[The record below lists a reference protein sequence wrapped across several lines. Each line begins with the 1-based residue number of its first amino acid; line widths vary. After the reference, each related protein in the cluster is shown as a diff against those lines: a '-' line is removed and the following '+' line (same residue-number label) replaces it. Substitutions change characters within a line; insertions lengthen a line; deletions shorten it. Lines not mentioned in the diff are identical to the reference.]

1 MEKVIFTLEE
11 TDENIEFFIQEETQ
25 LNGVKYL
32 LVSENETGDSDAYI
46 LREIQEQD
54 GEVTYEMVDDD
65 NEVQALGKIFAELL
79 DEDTNVEF

>member
-11 TDENIEFFIQEETQ
+11 TDEKIEFFIQEETQ

>member
-11 TDENIEFFIQEETQ
+11 TDEKIEFFIQEETQ

-46 LREIQEQD
+46 LRESQEQD

>member
-11 TDENIEFFIQEETQ
+11 TDEKIEFFIQEETQ

-65 NEVQALGKIFAELL
+65 NEVQALGKIFVELL

>member
-11 TDENIEFFIQEETQ
+11 TDEKIEFFIQEETQ

-46 LREIQEQD
+46 LRKIQEQD